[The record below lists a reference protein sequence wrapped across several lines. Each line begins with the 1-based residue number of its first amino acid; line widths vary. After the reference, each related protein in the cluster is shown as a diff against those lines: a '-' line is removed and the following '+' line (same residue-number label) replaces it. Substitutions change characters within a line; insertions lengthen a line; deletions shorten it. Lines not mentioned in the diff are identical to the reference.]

1 MLAKDQKKKAY
12 SLYQRMQ
19 WAKQAVEGMT
29 WLHGANV
36 IHRDFVSCSMICLCC
51 FKTHPFSPSE
61 GRGSKFRR
69 RVFFHFS

>member
-36 IHRDFVSCSMICLCC
+36 IHRDFVSWSQ
-51 FKTHPFSPSE
+51 S
-61 GRGSKFRR
+61 
-69 RVFFHFS
+69 